1 MLHVRSDDPAS
12 EMLVGEYFSERRLRP
27 ARFSFAMVDVKSRF
41 QKLINSRN
49 RYICENVENI
59 AAYLFSDSL
68 QGLDTHMK
76 SIITSAF
83 CIDSRCQPMHGFPM
97 EWYIRNHLVAGFANS
112 NLRKLCN
119 SKFVTFGNEVF
130 VVATK
135 PIKVNEEVFVFY
147 KVTKKDRK

>member
-1 MLHVRSDDPAS
+1 
-12 EMLVGEYFSERRLRP
+12 
-27 ARFSFAMVDVKSRF
+27 
-41 QKLINSRN
+41 
-49 RYICENVENI
+49 
-59 AAYLFSDSL
+59 
-68 QGLDTHMK
+68 
-76 SIITSAF
+76 
-83 CIDSRCQPMHGFPM
+83 M